1 MRERW
6 NEGGEEDFEFKYEE
20 GEDESEL
27 RLEKREKTSKRFRV
41 SLNNLI

>member
-6 NEGGEEDFEFKYEE
+6 NEGGEEDFEFKYED

-27 RLEKREKTSKRFRV
+27 RLEKREKMSKRFRV

>member
-6 NEGGEEDFEFKYEE
+6 NEGGEEDFEFKYKE

-27 RLEKREKTSKRFRV
+27 RFEKREKASKRFCV